1 MRLLL
6 SYIKSHMYDIHAIVA
21 GAVVVAMMM
30 YIKAPIK
37 RKNRNT
43 VDAKLERKPELSQK
57 RGIMLRRRNFIL
69 ILMVFPLAIA
79 AFWVLSVISPFVS
92 FSLQTSVM
100 TGVFALCIYAFIEQ
114 ISEPGGEED

>member
-6 SYIKSHMYDIHAIVA
+6 SYIMSHMYDIHAIVA
-21 GAVVVAMMM
+21 GAVVVAVMMC
-30 YIKAPIK
+30 IKAPIK

-43 VDAKLERKPELSQK
+43 VDTKLERKPELLEK